1 MKNYKLFLL
10 GLIVIGTLLGSFH
23 HHDDGL
29 TSDDCQVCIVQHNL
43 DVSADVN
50 IYSLEAINTYFWAT
64 VPHENSYKTKFTY
77 ANTLSRAPPL
87 FS

>member
-23 HHDDGL
+23 HHENGL
-29 TSDDCQVCIVQHNL
+29 TSSDCQVCIVQHSL
-43 DVSADVN
+43 DISTDVDTYALEEIDSYFTTHVS
-50 IYSLEAINTYFWAT
+50 
-64 VPHENSYKTKFTY
+64 HENSYNVRLTHS
-77 ANTLSRAPPL
+77 NTRSRAPPS